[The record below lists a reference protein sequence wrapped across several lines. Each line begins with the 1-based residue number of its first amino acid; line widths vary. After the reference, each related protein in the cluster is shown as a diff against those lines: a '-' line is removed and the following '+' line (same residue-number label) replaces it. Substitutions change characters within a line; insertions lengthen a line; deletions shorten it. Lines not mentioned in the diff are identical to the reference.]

1 MFIKL
6 ARKIYCVKH
15 GTNFQNNAQ
24 YIEYLKSHNEIE
36 ALEIV
41 DNATNECDIANMFAE
56 LDEYSELMAKYG
68 LIKVAGNGS
77 DSEKIRNILNWLT
90 ANTYYCG
97 IGANITPDDSLKILK
112 ASYQRDF
119 KRAINCRQRAILLTD
134 ICIALG
140 IKAYPIM
147 LLSKSS
153 WCCHFIVHVYISELG
168 KWVAYD
174 PSFGVRFLYEN
185 KPIDVVELRKML
197 LVDKQIK
204 YEGFTLNGTGDCL
217 EIYING
223 FLRSS
228 LSNIGTWKNNIR
240 SSKERREYCAL
251 VFNCKLPIGLLKE

>member
-24 YIEYLKSHNEIE
+24 YIEYLKNHNEIE

-68 LIKVAGNGS
+68 LIKAAGNGN

-119 KRAINCRQRAILLTD
+119 RCAINCRQRAILFTD

-153 WCCHFIVHVYISELG
+153 WFCHFIVHVYISELG

-174 PSFGVRFLYEN
+174 PSFGVRFLYEKQPVN
-185 KPIDVVELRKML
+185 VFVLRQL
-197 LVDKQIK
+197 LLDDKQIE
-204 YEGFTLNGTGDCL
+204 YEGYTLNGKGDCL

-223 FLRSS
+223 FLKSS
-228 LSNIGTWKNNIR
+228 LSNIGTWENNIR
-240 SSKERREYCAL
+240 NSKDRKKYCAL
-251 VFNCKLPIGLLKE
+251 AFNCKLPLEL

>member
-6 ARKIYCVKH
+6 ARKLYCVKH
-15 GTNFQNNAQ
+15 ATNFRNNAQ
-24 YIEYLKSHNEIE
+24 YIEYLKNHIEIE

-41 DNATNECDIANMFAE
+41 DNATNECDNANMFTK

-68 LIKVAGNGS
+68 LITVAGCGN
-77 DSEKIRNILNWLT
+77 DSEKIRNVLNWLT

-97 IGANITPDDSLKILK
+97 VGANITPDDSLKILK

-119 KRAINCRQRAILLTD
+119 RHAINCRQRAILFTD
-134 ICIALG
+134 VCIALG

-153 WCCHFIVHVYISELG
+153 WFCHFIVHVYIREIG

-185 KPIDVVELRKML
+185 KPIDVVELRNL
-197 LVDKQIK
+197 LLECKQIE
-204 YEGFTLNGTGDCL
+204 YEGYTLNGADDCVD
-217 EIYING
+217 IYTNE
-223 FLRSS
+223 FLKSS
-228 LSNIGTWKNNIR
+228 MSNIGTWKSNIR
-240 SSKERREYCAL
+240 SAKERREYCAL
-251 VFNCKLPIGLLKE
+251 AFNCKLPIGL

>member
-24 YIEYLKSHNEIE
+24 YIEYLKNHNEIE

-41 DNATNECDIANMFAE
+41 DNATNECDIANLFAE

-90 ANTYYCG
+90 DNTYYCG
-97 IGANITPDDSLKILK
+97 VGANITPDDSLKILK

-119 KRAINCRQRAILLTD
+119 KRAINCRQRAILFTD

-185 KPIDVVELRKML
+185 KPINVFELRKML
-197 LVDKQIK
+197 LVDKQIE
-204 YEGFTLNGTGDCL
+204 YEGYTLNGTGDCL

-240 SSKERREYCAL
+240 SLKERREYCAL
-251 VFNCKLPIGLLKE
+251 AFNCKLPIGLLKE